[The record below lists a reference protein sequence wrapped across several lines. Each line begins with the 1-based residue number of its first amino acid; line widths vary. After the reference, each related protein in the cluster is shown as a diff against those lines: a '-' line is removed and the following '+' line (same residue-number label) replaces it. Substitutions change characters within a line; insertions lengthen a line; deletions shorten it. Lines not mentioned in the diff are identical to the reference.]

1 MGSPARYHPFAI
13 ALHWVIALLVFA
25 QIALGWWMQEIPK
38 SPPGLR
44 AGWFNLHK
52 SIGLTI
58 GMLMLL
64 RLGWRLRHPPPP
76 LPASMPRWQAG
87 TARASH
93 FLLYACLIVQPLWGY
108 LGSSF
113 TSYPIRYFGV
123 ALPHWGWD
131 FPALKDLFSALHLGT
146 AYLLMTVLALH
157 VAAALKH
164 LLVDRDQIFNRM
176 WPRGAAPPIGDDR
189 PIASS

>member
-87 TARASH
+87 AARASH
-93 FLLYACLIVQPLWGY
+93 FLLYACLMVQPLWGY

-113 TSYPIRYFGV
+113 TSYPIKIFDV

-131 FPALKDLFSALHLGT
+131 FPALKDFFSALHLGT

-164 LLVDRDQIFNRM
+164 LLVDRDEIFGRM
-176 WPRGAAPPIGDDR
+176 WPRGAASSIGDDR
-189 PIASS
+189 TIASS

>member
-1 MGSPARYHPFAI
+1 MASGARYHSVSI
-13 ALHWVIALLVFA
+13 ALHWIIALLVFG

-52 SIGLTI
+52 SVGLTI

-64 RLGWRLRHPPPP
+64 RLGWRLRRPAPP
-76 LPASMPRWQAG
+76 LPETMPRWQVQA
-87 TARASH
+87 ARASH

-113 TSYPIRYFGV
+113 TPYPIKYFGV
-123 ALPHWGWD
+123 TLPNWGWD
-131 FPALKDLFSALHLGT
+131 SPALKDLFSALHFGT
-146 AYLLMTVLALH
+146 ACLLMALIVLH

-164 LLVDRDQIFNRM
+164 LLVDRDDVFRRM
-176 WPRGAAPPIGDDR
+176 WPWGAARSLRSGR
-189 PIASS
+189 PIESA

>member
-1 MGSPARYHPFAI
+1 MESTARYHSFAI
-13 ALHWVIALLVFA
+13 ALHWIVALLVFA
-25 QIALGWWMQEIPK
+25 QIALGWWMQEIPR

-44 AGWFNLHK
+44 AGWYNVHK

-64 RLGWRLRHPPPP
+64 RLGWRLRHPAPP
-76 LPASMPRWQAG
+76 LPPSMPRWQAQA
-87 TARASH
+87 ARASH

-113 TSYPIRYFGV
+113 TPYPIKYFGV
-123 ALPHWGWD
+123 TLPHWGWD
-131 FPALKDLFSALHLGT
+131 SPALKNLFSALHLGT

-164 LLVDRDQIFNRM
+164 LLIDRDEIFHRM
-176 WPRGAAPPIGDDR
+176 WPWGGAPQVRNDR
-189 PIASS
+189 PLASS